1 MSAIATTLLSN
12 MTAFGIHAMKKNG
25 RGRIESIQQLVSLLN
40 GDHEVLI
47 ATGGKPLNSSTVK
60 RWMDEDGPKLA
71 MEAAQIADQAG
82 EKGSEKVSGGATK
95 AQLDWKELMERY
107 SVLTQEKESTAKPAM
122 KLLSSAGA
130 EAMFRKASMTS
141 GKANREEAVHTVLKR
156 RNGNAKAGDEGVE
169 VSSTESSPDKDKND
183 DAWKRPKR
191 TKTDGS
197 SSKLE
202 DLAVTLEGVF
212 EKYSSHSGLRAQ
224 AEADEAA
231 AKKMDAEA
239 RKEEARA
246 KLVKAQGNADMQLL
260 DQIERYTALADKA
273 YESQDMK
280 AYDTYSAKLAKLN
293 EKLME

>member
-1 MSAIATTLLSN
+1 MRS
-12 MTAFGIHAMKKNG
+12 
-25 RGRIESIQQLVSLLN
+25 
-40 GDHEVLI
+40 DH
-47 ATGGKPLNSSTVK
+47 
-60 RWMDEDGPKLA
+60 EDGPKLA

-95 AQLDWKELMERY
+95 AQLDWKELMKRY

-130 EAMFRKASMTS
+130 EAMFRKESMTS

-169 VSSTESSPDKDKND
+169 VSSTESSQDKDKND
-183 DAWKRPKR
+183 DAWKRPKT